1 MDGKEQYDE
10 MTHWRCP
17 PLGGPVPFSHCRK
30 VGDGLPCGFM
40 IKCWSGSL
48 DVEKYLTENYSREEI
63 EQMSARAGSDR
74 LDTILK
80 VLNNQ
85 E

>member
-1 MDGKEQYDE
+1 MDGKEQFDE

-30 VGDGLPCGFM
+30 VAEGLPCSFM
-40 IKCWSGSL
+40 SKCWSGSL
-48 DVEKYLTENYSREEI
+48 DVEKYLMGNYSSEEI
-63 EQMSARAGSDR
+63 ERISAHAGTDR

-80 VLNNQ
+80 ALNKQ
-85 E
+85 Q